1 MIHPADLT
9 MRMRLRGLMNA
20 FRHPAF
26 VVQHTSTP
34 LCQTS
39 KLHAQVRHPRN
50 GSYVFGLAFDA
61 LLPSPVKTYDIG
73 ARLRFR
79 LRGERT
85 DFEQCCGF
93 NPGMYFDG
101 PLESGFFFLWY
112 EVPEEVDRAVDLEL
126 EVIRPAAPEM
136 YATWTGRWFI
146 KLDPSL

>member
-20 FRHPAF
+20 FRRSE
-26 VVQHTSTP
+26 VVIQEASTP
-34 LCQTS
+34 LCHIS
-39 KLHAQVRHPRN
+39 KLRAQVRHPRN

-61 LLPSPVKTYDIG
+61 MLPSPVKTYDIG
-73 ARLRFR
+73 ARLRLR

-101 PLESGFFFLWY
+101 QESGFVFLWY
-112 EVPEEVDRAVDLEL
+112 EVPEEVDRVADLEL